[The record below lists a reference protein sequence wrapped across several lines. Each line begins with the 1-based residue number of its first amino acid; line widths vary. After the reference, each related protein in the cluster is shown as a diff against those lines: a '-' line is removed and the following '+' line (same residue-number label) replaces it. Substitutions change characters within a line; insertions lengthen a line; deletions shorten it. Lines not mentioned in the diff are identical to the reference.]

1 MKVLKL
7 AFESEGEENQDLP
20 PGEGE
25 VVEVEPLEIG
35 EGQTVEPEEFE
46 LVPEEV
52 EEEDAEETER
62 VETEGVVL
70 ESLYLY
76 STALESMIATKQYS
90 EESLALVQ
98 FGIQQQLNRVNY
110 KIEIPALESET
121 DLGQQ
126 HQLVLEGLRDF
137 INDICQNWVLNNKKQ
152 DDFWKNLFGST
163 KSILKRYE
171 AELDRA
177 DSEFANKQ
185 DRLRQGKHRGSLGF
199 LWDFFSTEDGPA
211 TKLPQQVVEDAAASE
226 FILKKFSGDV
236 IEVLKKLAA
245 VINSAKVGSAQDVI
259 KFAEEVQKLPHP
271 VDLFDKKLIG
281 GRPLFGAIGIEQKD
295 GSARNSLTIGSDT
308 FSKLGEL
315 ATPKK
320 LVEKGSFKHGLKK
333 TFVGPAIA
341 PHYEYTAEDVKKVTD
356 GGRQYAE
363 AIRAYLEL
371 EGELKKTI
379 EGLNRAVEHLGK
391 TAKDSEDSKA
401 AKQVIGQVQQ
411 YATNLMDALKTPAKD
426 ELKRSLRGVQYTAYA
441 SLRMVFNAR

>member
-7 AFESEGEENQDLP
+7 AFENEGELDQNLP
-20 PGEGE
+20 TEGE

-52 EEEDAEETER
+52 EQEDAEESER
-62 VETEGVVL
+62 VETEGAVL

-76 STALESMIATKQYS
+76 GTALESMIATKQYS

-110 KIEIPALESET
+110 KIELPALESMT
-121 DLGQQ
+121 DIGQQ

-177 DSEFANKQ
+177 DGEFANKM
-185 DRLRQGKHRGSLGF
+185 DKLRQGKHRGSLGF

-211 TKLPQQVVEDAAASE
+211 TKLPQQVQEDAAASE

-236 IEVLKKLAA
+236 VDTLTKLAA
-245 VINSAKVGSAQDVI
+245 IINSAKLGSAQDVV
-259 KFAEEVQKLPHP
+259 KFAEAVQKLPHP
-271 VDLFDKKLIG
+271 VELFDKKLIG
-281 GRPLFGAIGIEQKD
+281 GRPLFGVIGVEQKD
-295 GSARNSLTIGSDT
+295 GSARNALSISGANL
-308 FSKLGEL
+308 SKLAEL
-315 ATPKK
+315 ASPKK
-320 LVEKGSFKHGLKK
+320 LVEKGSIKHGVKK
-333 TFVGPAIA
+333 AFVGPGIA
-341 PHYEYTAEDVKKVTD
+341 PHYEYTADDVKKVTD
-356 GGRQYAE
+356 GGRQYVE
-363 AIRAYLEL
+363 AIRAYLDMEQD
-371 EGELKKTI
+371 LKKTI

-391 TAKDSEDSKA
+391 TAKDSEDSAA

-411 YATNLMDALKTPAKD
+411 YATNLMDAVKSPAKD
-426 ELKRSLRGVQYTAYA
+426 ELKRALRGVQYCAYA